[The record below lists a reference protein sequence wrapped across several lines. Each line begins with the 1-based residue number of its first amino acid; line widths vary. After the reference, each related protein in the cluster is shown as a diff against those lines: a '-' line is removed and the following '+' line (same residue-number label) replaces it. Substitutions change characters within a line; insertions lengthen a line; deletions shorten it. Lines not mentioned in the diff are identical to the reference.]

1 MARDIM
7 WNIII
12 IYIVKIKNATQL
24 SEPLIYTVKILHNW
38 AFNLH
43 CKKYYTTEPLIYT
56 VKNATQLSL

>member
-12 IYIVKIKNATQL
+12 IY
-24 SEPLIYTVKILHNW
+24 TVKMLHNW

-56 VKNATQLSL
+56 VKNTTQLSI

>member
-43 CKKYYTTEPLIYT
+43 CKKYYTTEHLIYT
-56 VKNATQLSL
+56 VKNTTQLSI